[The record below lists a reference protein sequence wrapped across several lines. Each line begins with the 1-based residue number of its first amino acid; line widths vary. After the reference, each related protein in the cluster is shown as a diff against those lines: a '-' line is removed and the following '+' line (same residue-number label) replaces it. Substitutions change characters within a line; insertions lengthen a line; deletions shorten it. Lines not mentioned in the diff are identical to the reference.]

1 MPVQRKNPASQDF
14 RGRLKRLILLSM
26 VLVFGIISLWYVRQ
40 RPHWMFDDA
49 RKLVPSNPAAAERM
63 LESAVGA
70 NGGSFPKAQFLR
82 CQLLAQ
88 LGKWDEALGGFSQ
101 IKDFSE
107 LPAPELARLADRAAG
122 NGVPLLAELA
132 LDAARRPGPSLANVL
147 RQSIRFH
154 LDHGRTDRALDECNE
169 LIEIAPEDPVA
180 WQVRGSLH
188 LDRKQIK
195 EAETDFREAIRRGT
209 TTDQTRSVRELLIRV
224 LLDGGRADDARK
236 ELSLLAAEAPLTN
249 EARLMDAYI
258 CRLEGKWDRAIETV
272 DALAENAPE
281 LGMRSRMLRGM
292 LWLDQGEPAK
302 AVPDLEKV
310 VAEQPYN
317 KEAHSKLA
325 QAYRK
330 LNQPNKSRTH
340 ALEAQRL
347 TELAN
352 ELLTQEESLAR
363 DPANEVIRRRTIEL
377 YLALGQPEKA
387 TRLRSGLSFVRSTAP
402 SERK

>member
-1 MPVQRKNPASQDF
+1 MA
-14 RGRLKRLILLSM
+14 RLILLCV
-26 VLVFGIISLWYVRQ
+26 VLVFGIMSLWYVRQ
-40 RPHWMFDDA
+40 RPRWMLDDA
-49 RKLVPSNPAAAERM
+49 RKLVPSNPIAAEQL
-63 LESAVGA
+63 LESAVAA

-122 NGVPLLAELA
+122 SGVPLLAELA
-132 LDAARRPGPSLANVL
+132 LDAARRPGPRLANIL

-154 LDHGRTDRALDECNE
+154 LEHARTDRALNECRE

-180 WQVRGSLH
+180 WQVMGSIH
-188 LDRKQIK
+188 LDRKQLK
-195 EAETDFREAIRRGT
+195 EAETAFRAAIERAGT
-209 TTDQTRSVRELLIRV
+209 GDQARSVRELLIRV

-236 ELSLLAAEAPLTN
+236 ELSFLAAEAPLTN
-249 EARLMDAYI
+249 EARLMDAYVS
-258 CRLEGKWDRAIETV
+258 RLEGEWDRAIEAV
-272 DALAENAPE
+272 DWLAANAPE

-292 LWLDQGEPAK
+292 LWLDQGQPAK

-310 VAEQPYN
+310 VTEQPFN

-330 LNQPNKSRTH
+330 LNQLDKSRTH
-340 ALEAQRL
+340 TSEAQRL
-347 TELAN
+347 TEMAN
-352 ELLTQEESLAR
+352 ELLTQEESLAS
-363 DPANEVIRRRTIEL
+363 DPANGAIRRRTIEL
-377 YLALGQPEKA
+377 YQALGQPEKA
-387 TRLRSGLSFVRSTAP
+387 ARLRSGLSFDGPTAP